1 MSIRIEITETIKYF
15 FVIQVRS
22 FSQLR
27 NEFADVET
35 FYLGTAMVAP
45 ALSPG
50 ISAPL
55 PIESPIRR

>member
-1 MSIRIEITETIKYF
+1 MRIRIEITETIIYF
-15 FVIQVRS
+15 FVKVRS

-35 FYLGTAMVAP
+35 FYLGTAMVPP